1 MHEFS
6 IASSIVEVV
15 REEATDHGADRVE
28 SITVAVGEA
37 SHVNREQLETCLEVA
52 REDTIAADATVDIES
67 VEPYGSCSCGW
78 AGHPDAS
85 DRALAYAPDLRC
97 PECEARID
105 LERGDGCRVMEL
117 TVPDESTVAESEEAD
132 S

>member
-6 IASSIVEVV
+6 IATGIVDVV

-37 SHVNREQLETCLEVA
+37 SHVNPEQLETCLEVA
-52 REDTIAADATVDIES
+52 TENTIAADATLDIET

-78 AGHPDAS
+78 AGRPETS

-97 PECEARID
+97 PDCEDRID
-105 LERGDGCRVMEL
+105 LDEGDGCRVMEL
-117 TVPDESTVAESEEAD
+117 TVPSEDADETETTP
-132 S
+132 